1 MGNNFLQILL
11 VPEIALAILTS
22 ICLLYGLF
30 SKKNSYVRTTNL
42 ALISLMLIP
51 FLVFFNPTTNFA
63 YYNEL
68 FTNSSFIQ
76 FFKILVIVGSLST
89 IIISKKYFLNFYF
102 SKIPLKLLLDV

>member
-11 VPEIALAILTS
+11 VPEIALATLTS

-51 FLVFFNPTTNFA
+51 FLVFLIPRQILLIIMN
-63 YYNEL
+63 YLQIHLLYN
-68 FTNSSFIQ
+68 
-76 FFKILVIVGSLST
+76 
-89 IIISKKYFLNFYF
+89 F
-102 SKIPLKLLLDV
+102 SKY